1 MITLCLSAFAGAIT
15 VLALAFT
22 TADWSFGGL
31 ALVCGIAGVTVTSW
45 NGVHLAEVARLAPRH
60 RVSEATSGGAIV
72 TFMGYVIGP
81 SGFAMVLALTDSYR
95 LAFGIVAFI
104 CLIAVVALWPIVKF
118 RRA

>member
-1 MITLCLSAFAGAIT
+1 M
-15 VLALAFT
+15 
-22 TADWSFGGL
+22 
-31 ALVCGIAGVTVTSW
+31 TSW